1 VTHAQWLER
10 KARRSQLEAAM
21 KTKTTKSF
29 AKKKGELTE
38 KAHPR
43 EKSAKE
49 SAKAVAIAVP
59 KAAKQSAETSKS
71 AYMTEVAEERKSR
84 AGSGA
89 RWSR

>member
-1 VTHAQWLER
+1 
-10 KARRSQLEAAM
+10 M

-49 SAKAVAIAVP
+49 SAKAVAITVP
-59 KAAKQSAETSKS
+59 KAAKQSAETSKAAVQNARKKESTHKS
-71 AYMTEVAEERKSR
+71 AYMAEVAEERKSR